1 MEKSKML
8 CPECFNIFENKDEKA
23 AIRNKNNL
31 RIYFCCVYCKEK
43 YIFRKNK
50 MKKLGLKDE
59 N

>member
-1 MEKSKML
+1 ML
-8 CPECFNIFENKDEKA
+8 CPECFNIFESKDEKA